1 MTPYDRAERA
11 AEWLAQR
18 GEFSAAVVLGSGWSN
33 ASALGDVRDEWA
45 IADIPGAPTP
55 RVSGH
60 SGTAMLVD
68 VAGTNVVVLAGRSHL
83 YEGHSVAD
91 VVHVVRSVVRGGAS
105 RVVLTNAAGA
115 INPRLAV
122 GAPVLLSDQINLT
135 GVNPMCGDA
144 PTAGWAGRFVD
155 LSDLYSA
162 RLREAIT
169 AQHPAIGQGV
179 YAAVV
184 GGSYETPAE
193 IRMLAAM
200 GADLVGMSTV
210 LEAIAARHAG
220 AQVVGISLVTN
231 AAAGLSSTALDH
243 TEVLD
248 VGRASSTQLVDVVRT
263 AVSVS

>member
-45 IADIPGAPTP
+45 FADIP
-55 RVSGH
+55 
-60 SGTAMLVD
+60 
-68 VAGTNVVVLAGRSHL
+68 
-83 YEGHSVAD
+83 
-91 VVHVVRSVVRGGAS
+91 
-105 RVVLTNAAGA
+105 
-115 INPRLAV
+115 
-122 GAPVLLSDQINLT
+122 
-135 GVNPMCGDA
+135 
-144 PTAGWAGRFVD
+144 
-155 LSDLYSA
+155 
-162 RLREAIT
+162 
-169 AQHPAIGQGV
+169 
-179 YAAVV
+179 
-184 GGSYETPAE
+184 
-193 IRMLAAM
+193 
-200 GADLVGMSTV
+200 
-210 LEAIAARHAG
+210 G